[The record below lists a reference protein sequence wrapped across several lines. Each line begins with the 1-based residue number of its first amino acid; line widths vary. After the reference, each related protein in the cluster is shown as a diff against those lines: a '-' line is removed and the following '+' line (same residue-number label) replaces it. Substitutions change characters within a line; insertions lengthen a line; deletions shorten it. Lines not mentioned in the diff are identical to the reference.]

1 MKKMVVSFLFS
12 GICFG
17 ACAQA
22 EDIRLGE
29 DNINHYFIKDDS
41 FVSQK
46 DKSGMDIVAATL
58 KTIQKKSTSISYS
71 HHVMAVTTCE
81 KGSGKMITI
90 DKDGEVV
97 DVDDIKIDGSRKMD
111 VLATAICMIDSITK
125 RKLQKT

>member
-12 GICFG
+12 GVCFG
-17 ACAQA
+17 AYAQV

-58 KTIQKKSTSISYS
+58 KTIQKKSTNISYS
-71 HHVMAVTTCE
+71 HHVMAVNTCE
-81 KGSGKMITI
+81 KGAGKLITI
-90 DKDGEVV
+90 DKDGEVT
-97 DVDDIKIDGSRKMD
+97 DVEDIKIDGSKKMD
-111 VLATAICMIDSITK
+111 VLATAICMMDSITK
-125 RKLQKT
+125 RRLQKT